1 MPEPTSATPATSTAT
16 AEPNSQATPAATG
29 EPTPTTPPPAPTTP
43 EPEPA
48 TGDGEGL
55 GDAGK
60 RAIDRMKEERDN
72 ALKAAKKAEGD
83 LKKLQEASLSEQEKR
98 DQRLAKL
105 EAEKVGWESE
115 RQQNRIEQAVGRL
128 ATKLKLVDVET
139 VVRLVD
145 QATVTFDDQGSP
157 TNVEQLVTDL
167 VADKPFLAGPTAP
180 PPPAGGINAGDGTS
194 GGPPPKLTA
203 EELQAAKDAGMTP
216 ERYAQLKSV
225 STLTDWQA
233 TRPKPTT

>member
-1 MPEPTSATPATSTAT
+1 MPGQTGATPATSDAT
-16 AEPNSQATPAATG
+16 TEPNDQANPAATG
-29 EPTPTTPPPAPTTP
+29 ETPSTTPPPTTTPPPAP
-43 EPEPA
+43 PA
-48 TGDGEGL
+48 TDDADAL
-55 GDAGK
+55 GDPGK
-60 RAIDRMKEERDN
+60 RALDRMKAERDE
-72 ALKAAKKAEGD
+72 AERLRKKAEGD

-98 DQRLAKL
+98 DQRLAEL
-105 EAEKVGWESE
+105 EAEKVGWERE

-145 QATVTFDDQGSP
+145 PAQVTFDDQGSP

-167 VADKPFLAGPTAP
+167 VKEKAFLVGQAAA